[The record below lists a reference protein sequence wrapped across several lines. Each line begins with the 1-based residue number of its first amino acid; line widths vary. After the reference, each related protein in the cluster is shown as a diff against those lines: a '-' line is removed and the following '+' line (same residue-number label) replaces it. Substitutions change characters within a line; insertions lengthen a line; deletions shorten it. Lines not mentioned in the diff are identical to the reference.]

1 MNRAQ
6 AKRRVS
12 SEVVPA
18 TSPGGS
24 GWSFAALL
32 NAFMASLLVWMRYRL
47 GVRPADAEDAVQEAL
62 VEAWQR
68 LPTLPASRDEA
79 RKELWKIAAK
89 IAQRFRRR
97 AARMVIVDEL
107 ELADSRDAEAWIAA
121 RMLWFEALY
130 RLDEPTRRLLIARKL
145 EERTCKEIGNEMGKS
160 EETIRKR
167 EIVAEKKLQAE
178 LDKLMGRDK
187 RHTRGA
193 GLMGVDFTLD
203 PFDQAVFRAM
213 VDVEEE
219 FRFGT
224 PPSSSIRPKVKTNA
238 WPWQIFPTGVLAV
251 TLFLLPGQGWRIEP
265 LHAEK
270 MAKFVP
276 SFVEVRPSAP
286 VTEERLP
293 EKPSPNLGKTER
305 RRRPVL
311 SAEDAAL
318 VKKHAL
324 TEAGS
329 YVGN

>member
-1 MNRAQ
+1 
-6 AKRRVS
+6 
-12 SEVVPA
+12 
-18 TSPGGS
+18 
-24 GWSFAALL
+24 
-32 NAFMASLLVWMRYRL
+32 MRCRL
-47 GVRPADAEDAVQEAL
+47 GVRAADAEDAVQEAL

-130 RLDEPTRRLLIARKL
+130 RLDEPSRRLLIARKL
-145 EERTCKEIGNEMGKS
+145 EERTCKEIGYEMGKS

-193 GLMGVDFTLD
+193 GLMGVGFTLD

-219 FRFGT
+219 FGFGT
-224 PPSSSIRPKVKTNA
+224 PPSSSIRPKVKTNS
-238 WPWQIFPTGVLAV
+238 WPWQFVPLGVLAV
-251 TLFLLPGQGWRIEP
+251 ALFVVPGQGWRVEP

-276 SFVEVRPSAP
+276 TVVEVRPSAP
-286 VTEERLP
+286 TTAERLP
-293 EKPSPNLGKTER
+293 DKTSPNLGKTD